1 MSYSPY
7 LPLVAFFGLPRA
19 AGLSGLAGDPGLW
32 LTLAT
37 AALLAAA
44 FWNAA
49 PHPAR
54 QCSACR
60 RDALRRIAVAVA
72 SPVIALNLAVTTTD
86 PPVLALILL
95 ALTMAAPPVV
105 GEPGRGA
112 PAWRAR

>member
-49 PHPAR
+49 P